1 MFVHPS
7 WTFGTNIAQLKIGG
21 GCSIPAIIGRGSWT
35 AMKSARGVPH
45 IQTEDDVIDKLGM
58 MPIPGPK
65 QVFLPVFND
74 MWVRGVP
81 NLSPDWPLS

>member
-1 MFVHPS
+1 
-7 WTFGTNIAQLKIGG
+7 
-21 GCSIPAIIGRGSWT
+21 
-35 AMKSARGVPH
+35 MKSARGVPH